1 MTEATISLSQFQLP
15 SHAPSSAHW
24 TLKLLNKL
32 KKGRLKVITPEG
44 THLLFGGDADQ
55 PSATIRLHTWAVCS
69 RALKA
74 GDIGFAEG
82 YIAGEWETDDLAS
95 LLGVFLENR
104 KAVEKVIYGSFLGSL
119 AYKIKH
125 LLNRNTKTQARKN
138 IHAHYDLG
146 NAFYQLWLDP
156 TMTYSSALFDGNTS
170 LSLAQAQSAKYQAML
185 SFLKPAQGDRVL
197 EIGCGWGG
205 FAEEACGRGA
215 KLVGLT
221 LSTEQLAF
229 AKARMARLGFDDR
242 SEFRL
247 QDYRDCQGQ
256 FDHIASIE
264 MFEAVGEEYW
274 PTYFQAVNRLLKTG
288 GKAAIQTIVIDDAL
302 FDRYRK
308 STDFIQ
314 QYIFPGGMLPSPTKF
329 RQLAEKHGLRVVEEK
344 AFGKDYAETLR
355 RWRMQFMNTLDQVRA
370 QGFDEPFI
378 RTWEFYLAYCEAGFE
393 YQSTDVIQF
402 YLEKKDGVQ

>member
-1 MTEATISLSQFQLP
+1 MTEATISISQFQLP

-24 TLKLLNKL
+24 TLKLLSKL
-32 KKGRLKVITPEG
+32 KKGRLEVITPEG
-44 THLLFGGDADQ
+44 THLLFGGDDDR
-55 PSATIRLHTWAVCS
+55 PSATIKLHNWSVCS

-104 KAVEKVIYGSFLGSL
+104 KAVEKVIYGSFLGSI

-146 NAFYQLWLDP
+146 NPFYQLWLDP
-156 TMTYSSALFDGNTS
+156 SMTYSSALFDGNTS
-170 LSLAQAQSAKYQAML
+170 MSLEQAQHAKYQAML
-185 SFLKPAQGDRVL
+185 DYLQPKIGQRVL

-205 FAEEACGRGA
+205 FAERACQAGA
-215 KLVGLT
+215 SLVGLT
-221 LSTEQLAF
+221 LSTEQLAY
-229 AKARMARLGFDDR
+229 AKARLARQGFE
-242 SEFRL
+242 SQAEFRL
-247 QDYRDCQGQ
+247 QDYRDCTGQ

-274 PTYFQAVNRLLKTG
+274 PAYFQAVHRLLKTG

-302 FDRYRK
+302 FERYRK

-314 QYIFPGGMLPSPTKF
+314 QYIFPGGMLPSPAKF
-329 RQLAEKHGLRVVEEK
+329 RQMAEKHGLRVVAEK
-344 AFGKDYAETLR
+344 PFGKDYAETLR
-355 RWRMQFMNTLDQVRA
+355 RWRAQFMGTLDAVRA
-370 QGFDEPFI
+370 QGFDEPFV

-402 YLEKKDGVQ
+402 YLEKTGGE

>member
-1 MTEATISLSQFQLP
+1 MTQAITFSQFQLP
-15 SHAPSSAHW
+15 SYAPSSAQW
-24 TLKLLNKL
+24 TLKLLTKL
-32 KKGRLKVITPEG
+32 KKGRLEVVTPEG
-44 THLLFGGDADQ
+44 VHLLFGGDEDQ
-55 PSATIRLHTWAVCS
+55 PSAKIKLHNWSVCQ

-104 KAVEKVIYGSFLGSL
+104 KAVEKVIYGSFLGSV

-125 LLNRNTKTQARKN
+125 FLNRNTKAQARKN

-146 NAFYQLWLDP
+146 NPFYQLWLDP
-156 TMTYSSALFDGNTS
+156 SMTYSSALFDGNTS
-170 LSLAQAQSAKYQAML
+170 LSLEEAQKAKYQAML
-185 SFLKPAQGDRVL
+185 NFLKPSAGEQIL

-205 FAEEACGRGA
+205 FAEMACQAGTN
-215 KLVGLT
+215 LVGLT
-221 LSTEQLAF
+221 LSTEQLAY
-229 AKARMARLGFDDR
+229 AKTRLGSQGFANNA
-242 SEFRL
+242 EFRL

-274 PTYFQAVNRLLKTG
+274 PVYFQSVNRLLKTG
-288 GKAAIQTIVIDDAL
+288 GKAAIQTIVIDESL
-302 FDRYRK
+302 FERYRK

-314 QYIFPGGMLPSPTKF
+314 QYIFPGGMLPSPARF
-329 RQLAEKHGLRVVEEK
+329 RALAEKNGLRVVSEK

-355 RWRMQFMNTLDQVRA
+355 RWRMDFMNVLTEVKQ
-370 QGFDEPFI
+370 QGFDDPFI
-378 RTWEFYLAYCEAGFE
+378 RTWEFYLAYCEAGFQYE
-393 YQSTDVIQF
+393 STDVIQF
-402 YLEKKDGVQ
+402 YLEKVETR